1 MHDKDRK
8 TQEIFL
14 LIDKLEQDAGNLHTS
29 FLVFEDA

>member
-1 MHDKDRK
+1 MNDNDRK

-14 LIDKLEQDAGNLHTS
+14 LTDKLEKDAGNLHTT